1 MPDKFPPLQS
11 AEIGGAA
18 LAWREAG
25 RGPAL
30 VLVHGI
36 GGYSASW
43 RPQLD
48 ALQDAFR
55 VIAWDAPGYGG
66 SALRSPRPH
75 ADDYAA
81 ALLALLD
88 RLGIGAAHLVG
99 HSLGA
104 VFVAALCRLRPG
116 LAQRV
121 VFLHPVTGTGSLP
134 PEQRD
139 TVRNGRINDLKS
151 LGMRGFAANRGRAI
165 LGSLGSPDA
174 LAEAIAV
181 MADVPEAGYLAA
193 WEAMCAADIFP
204 DLGHV
209 RGPALVVCGSAD
221 PVSPPA
227 TGERI
232 AAALPDATFAVIDG
246 LGHYGSLEVP
256 DQVNRMLRDFLAS

>member
-1 MPDKFPPLQS
+1 MPSNLSPLQT
-11 AEIGGAA
+11 AEIAGAK

-25 RGPAL
+25 SGPAL

-43 RPQLD
+43 RPQLA
-48 ALQDAFR
+48 ALADTYR

-66 SALRSPRPH
+66 SMPLPSTAPH

-81 ALLALLD
+81 SLLALLD
-88 RLGIGAAHLVG
+88 HLQIGTAHLVG

-104 VFVAALCRLRPG
+104 VFTAALCRLRPG

-121 VFLHPVTGTGSLP
+121 VFLHPVTGMGMLP
-134 PEQRD
+134 AEQRE
-139 TVRNGRINDLKS
+139 TVRLGRINDLKS
-151 LGMRGFAANRGRAI
+151 LGGRGFAENRGRAI
-165 LGSLGSPDA
+165 LGSLGAPEA
-174 LAEAIAV
+174 LAEAIEV
-181 MADVPEAGYLAA
+181 MAAVPDAGYLAA

-204 DLGHV
+204 DLKHV
-209 RGPALVVCGSAD
+209 RGPALVVCGSVD

-227 TGERI
+227 AGEKI
-232 AAALPDATFAVIDG
+232 VSAMPDAQLEVVDK

-256 DQVNRMLRDFLAS
+256 ELVNKRLREFLS